1 MLGTPG
7 ASGQTNGGSLQA
19 NGTFGGQQQEPWCK
33 SSQHG
38 LWPNGVKEHWLSHA
52 KPKLSIVHSWSRG
65 SLWFTVCCSWVCCV
79 LIELSGMDEPSPQP
93 RSTLLQAEQSGYCL
107 KSSWNAPWF
116 EPITYSCRSDPRC
129 ANGFKNTVNWNW
141 NSAKHITITSF
152 FEPWEFSLGI
162 YPARMSEC
170 FIQHQY
176 CNHILCVLYIQEE
189 HIVIMFFCRAC
200 FGFLSLIPDSKK
212 KQCIN
217 GDTDDFWLISQWIYM
232 DLRCLDI
239 KYWNMSELFEAAIAL
254 THWYTLV
261 RSGKFSR
268 HLCVC
273 VFVL

>member
-1 MLGTPG
+1 MRRDSNQLVVEVTHDVQMD
-7 ASGQTNGGSLQA
+7 SKT
-19 NGTFGGQQQEPWCK
+19 
-33 SSQHG
+33 
-38 LWPNGVKEHWLSHA
+38 
-52 KPKLSIVHSWSRG
+52 R
-65 SLWFTVCCSWVCCV
+65 
-79 LIELSGMDEPSPQP
+79 LID
-93 RSTLLQAEQSGYCL
+93 
-107 KSSWNAPWF
+107 
-116 EPITYSCRSDPRC
+116 I
-129 ANGFKNTVNWNW
+129 W

-189 HIVIMFFCRAC
+189 HIVIMFFFAGLVSAFCPW
-200 FGFLSLIPDSKK
+200 FQIPKK
-212 KQCIN
+212 TMHQWRHRW
-217 GDTDDFWLISQWIYM
+217 FWLISQWIYM